1 MAAELV
7 SERITQVVL
16 VMKLLRGEQVRQIS
30 VTDEAWHWRAL
41 LESWSLGKAMG
52 ESATQLTDP
61 QHLEMQY
68 LGMSTKDSRY
78 GVELA

>member
-1 MAAELV
+1 
-7 SERITQVVL
+7 
-16 VMKLLRGEQVRQIS
+16 
-30 VTDEAWHWRAL
+30 
-41 LESWSLGKAMG
+41 MG